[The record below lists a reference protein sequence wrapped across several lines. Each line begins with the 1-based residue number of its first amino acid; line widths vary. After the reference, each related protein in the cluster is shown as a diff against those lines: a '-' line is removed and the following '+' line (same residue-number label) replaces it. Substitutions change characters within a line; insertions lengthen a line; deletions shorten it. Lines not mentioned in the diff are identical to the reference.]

1 MPFSEILTALPL
13 NIDWQQI
20 LLHLLNFLLL
30 SVGLGLLVYLPVK
43 KFLEARRK
51 KYEDRDRE
59 IEEKR
64 QSAEDMQAEYTQRLQ
79 GVDDEIAHKR
89 AVAKREADDAA
100 VRTMESADA
109 RAAEILSRAA
119 DVAEAQKRK
128 LIDEA
133 GADIT
138 DMVVTATEKLLAVSQ
153 NENTDAVL
161 YDRFI
166 SENNSASSA
175 AETDIADRSAELEAR
190 KADIEAK
197 KIIADARESA
207 GREADKILDAAKDGF
222 ADIVA
227 LAAEKLLS
235 DADKASDSE
244 LYDKFLAEAARGE
257 RK

>member
-166 SENNSASSA
+166 SENNSASA
-175 AETDIADRSAELEAR
+175 AETDVSDRSAELEAR